1 MRASHEPRDPRGTR
15 SSTWL
20 SRRASLAFVIAGAAA
35 SAACKEKPPG
45 PQEVIWNGDRKAD
58 GGKGWANCDTPPEC
72 KADMALADGK
82 GFSGSRGLHF
92 QGAGKGY
99 LGAGWNWFGWWPENS
114 GKDLS
119 PYNMLQFEVRV
130 TVSEPNP
137 PPEDLDL
144 MINLVSSTEKKKSAV
159 VKLSKYVDGTFA
171 DGKWHLVNIPLDDF
185 YEGGFDRQK
194 VWEIGVG
201 TWSAAPRKLEVFI
214 DDIAV
219 WER

>member
-1 MRASHEPRDPRGTR
+1 MRPSHETRDPSGTR
-15 SSTWL
+15 SHLGL
-20 SRRASLAFVIAGAAA
+20 SPRLSLALVSAGAALLV
-35 SAACKEKPPG
+35 ACKAKPPG
-45 PQEVIWNGDRKAD
+45 PEEVIWNGDRKAD

-72 KADMALADGK
+72 KSDMTLEAGK

-119 PYNMLQFEVRV
+119 PYNTLQFEVRV
-130 TVSEPNP
+130 VVSEPNP

-144 MINLVSSTEKKKSAV
+144 LINLVSSTEKKKSAV
-159 VKLSKYVDGTFA
+159 VKLSEYVDGNLA
-171 DGKWHLVNIPLDDF
+171 DGKWHLVDIPLDDL
-185 YEGGFDRQK
+185 YEDGFDRQK
-194 VWEIGVG
+194 VWEIGVAS
-201 TWSAAPRKLEVFI
+201 WSATPRKLDVFI

-219 WER
+219 WAR